1 MGLLTNSASFVR
13 FSVEGEPPADFWPFV
28 ADRISK
34 HAFRD
39 IDDNYDERSIGWVS
53 CLNMFDSEFASSS
66 YAAGDYVV
74 LSLRVDERKV
84 PPAGLKKFTM
94 KEEERIKRERQ
105 IPKLSRD
112 HRNEIKESIRL
123 MLLKR
128 AIPLPA
134 VYDLVWSL
142 ADNTVLLFSTS
153 QKAIG
158 ELEEF
163 FKESF
168 DLHLLM
174 QIPYLTAGHLLP
186 PDLADR
192 LADISPDILV

>member
-13 FSVEGEPPADFWPFV
+13 FSVEGEPPADFWNFV
-28 ADRISK
+28 GERITS

-53 CLNMFDSEFASSS
+53 CLNMFDSEFAGSS
-66 YAAGDYVV
+66 YSAGDHVV
-74 LSLRVDERKV
+74 LALRIDERKV
-84 PPAGLKKFTM
+84 PAAGLKKFTA

-123 MLLKR
+123 SLMKR
-128 AIPLPA
+128 AIPLPS
-134 VYDLVWSL
+134 VYDVVWSL
-142 ADNTVLLFSTS
+142 SDNTVLLFSTS
-153 QKAIG
+153 QRAIA

-168 DLHLLM
+168 DLHLML
-174 QIPYLTAGHLLP
+174 QIPYLTGTHLLEP
-186 PDLADR
+186 ALADQ
-192 LADISPDILV
+192 LAYITPDILI

>member
-1 MGLLTNSASFVR
+1 MPDNFWDFV
-13 FSVEGEPPADFWPFV
+13 G
-28 ADRISK
+28 DRISK

-53 CLNMFDSEFASSS
+53 CLNMFDSEFISAP
-66 YAAGDYVV
+66 YAVEDHVFLA
-74 LSLRVDERKV
+74 LRVDERKV
-84 PPAGLKKFTM
+84 PAAGLKKFTM

-112 HRNEIKESIRL
+112 HRNEIKESVRVML
-123 MLLKR
+123 MKR
-128 AIPLPA
+128 AIPLPS
-134 VYDLVWSL
+134 VYDLVWNL
-142 ADNTVLLFSTS
+142 ADNTVLFFSTS

-168 DLHLLM
+168 DLHLVM
-174 QIPYLTAGHLLP
+174 QIPYITAGYLLEP
-186 PDLADR
+186 NLAAKLEF
-192 LADISPDILV
+192 LAPEILI